1 MDIDI
6 PLEFISGNTNLNTRA
21 LHPLLYLE
29 HNNNQVS
36 SCRNSSLDMIVRLSS
51 GAVLPNSEAALS
63 NYLYFVGFYLLFCI
77 WFHSCA
83 DGVLIVN

>member
-6 PLEFISGNTNLNTRA
+6 PLEFISGNTNLNTRD

-63 NYLYFVGFYLLFCI
+63 NYLYFVGFI
-77 WFHSCA
+77 VIVHVWFYSGA
-83 DGVLIVN
+83 D